1 MNRNIRIVG
10 LLFCLGVFCW
20 GTAQAAA
27 DSGFQTAL
35 ASPDRPAEDKARDA
49 ARKPVE
55 VVEFLGIDSGMTVID
70 VLAGGGWF
78 TEVLSGAVGSTG
90 RVISQVG
97 PRMLQMQ
104 GGAAAE
110 AAKKRAERLGNVE
123 VSFEN
128 IDALGLNATAD
139 AAVTAMNLHDVYNFG
154 GEEAAL
160 NFVKGVFAAL
170 KPGGIFGVIDHTGI
184 AGQNN
189 NELHRIEPA
198 IAKRLLEAAGF
209 VIEGESDLLAN
220 PADNHTLG
228 IRDASLERRT
238 DQFLF
243 RARKPAGG

>member
-10 LLFCLGVFCW
+10 LLFCLGVFCS
-20 GTAQAAA
+20 GTAQAA
-27 DSGFQTAL
+27 DSGFQAAL

-49 ARKPVE
+49 ARKPIE
-55 VVEFLGIDSGMTVID
+55 VVEFLGIGSGMTVVD

-90 RVISQVG
+90 RVISQAG

-104 GGAAAE
+104 GGAAE

-128 IDALGLNATAD
+128 VDALGLNATAD

-160 NFVKGVFAAL
+160 NFIKGVFAAL
-170 KPGGIFGVIDHTGI
+170 KPGGVFGVIDHTGI

-243 RARKPAGG
+243 LARKPAGG

>member
-1 MNRNIRIVG
+1 MKRQTRVALFLCLG
-10 LLFCLGVFCW
+10 LLSLAP
-20 GTAQAAA
+20 AQAA
-27 DSGFQTAL
+27 DSGLQAAL
-35 ASPDRPAEDKARDA
+35 AAPDRPAEDKARDA

-55 VVEFLGIDSGMTVID
+55 TVEFLGIETGMTVID

-78 TEVLSGAVGSTG
+78 TEVLSGAVGPTG
-90 RVISQVG
+90 KVISQAG

-110 AAKKRAERLGNVE
+110 TAKKRAARLGNVE

-128 IDALGLNATAD
+128 VDALGLNATAD
-139 AAVTAMNLHDVYNFG
+139 AAVTAMNLHDVFNFG

-160 NFVKGVFAAL
+160 NFIKGVFTAL
-170 KPGGIFGVIDHTGI
+170 KPGGVFGVIDHVGI

-209 VIEGESDLLAN
+209 VVEAESDLLAN
-220 PADNHTLG
+220 PADNHALG
-228 IRDASLERRT
+228 IRDASLERRS

-243 RARKPAGG
+243 RARKPAGGQG

>member
-10 LLFCLGVFCW
+10 LLLSLGVFCC
-20 GTAQAAA
+20 GTAQAA
-27 DSGFQTAL
+27 DSGFQAAL

-55 VVEFLGIDSGMTVID
+55 VVEFLGIGSGMTVVD

-90 RVISQVG
+90 HVISQAG

-104 GGAAAE
+104 GGAVAE

-128 IDALGLNATAD
+128 VDALGLNATAD

-170 KPGGIFGVIDHTGI
+170 KPGGVFGVIDHTGI

-209 VIEGESDLLAN
+209 VIEAESDLLAN

-243 RARKPAGG
+243 LARKPAGG